1 MQASKA
7 KYAKLFVIANLLVF
21 GAILLWQAYSLKD
34 REEYIKNQDYVIN
47 ILEDSVEVYE
57 SDLFFAI
64 DLLEEF
70 EQEVDSVEHLLV
82 VERNKKRE
90 VITVVEKDTV
100 KVTPDGRNILANYD
114 LLFNEVVRFNGGAF
128 RIEGISSFKWDYINN
143 EPYDEKLSIEDFKV
157 NINLTTRL
165 KERPD
170 GYEIE
175 ILPMAPFVD
184 ITGINNNLL
193 TGQEF
198 IKKVPSRV
206 SFGIHAGYGLTSDG
220 FTPFVGVGI
229 TYNFIDLTEILK
241 D

>member
-47 ILEDSVEVYE
+47 ILEDSVGVIE

-70 EQEVDSVEHLLV
+70 EQDVDSVEHLLIA
-82 VERNKKRE
+82 ERNKKRK
-90 VITVVEKDTV
+90 VVTVVEKDTV
-100 KVTPDGRNILANYD
+100 KVTPDGRNVLANYD

-143 EPYDEKLSIEDFKV
+143 KPYDEKLSIEDFKV
-157 NINLTTRL
+157 NINLTTKL

-175 ILPMAPFVD
+175 VLPMAPFVD
-184 ITGINNNLL
+184 ITGLNDNLL

>member
-34 REEYIKNQDYVIN
+34 KEEYIRNQDYVIN

-175 ILPMAPFVD
+175 VLPMAPFVD

>member
-7 KYAKLFVIANLLVF
+7 KYAKLFLISNLLAF

-34 REEYIKNQDYVIN
+34 RENYIKSQDSVIN
-47 ILEDSVEVYE
+47 ILKDSVGVYE

-70 EQEVDSVEHLLV
+70 EEQKDSVQQLLV
-82 VERNKKRE
+82 VERKKKRQ
-90 VITVVEKDTV
+90 VRTVVEKDTIR
-100 KVTPDGRNILANYD
+100 VTPDGRNIMDNYN

-128 RIEGISSFKWDYINN
+128 RLEGISSFKWDYINN
-143 EPYDEKLSIEDFKV
+143 RPYDEQLDIQDFTV

-165 KERPD
+165 KEIPT

-175 ILPMAPFVD
+175 VLPMAPFVN
-184 ITGINNNLL
+184 ITGLNNNLL
-193 TGQEF
+193 TGREF
-198 IKKVPSRV
+198 IRKVPSKV
-206 SFGIHAGYGLTSDG
+206 SFGVHAGYGLTSKG
-220 FTPFVGVGI
+220 LTPFVGVGI

-241 D
+241 N

>member
-7 KYAKLFVIANLLVF
+7 KYAKRFLIANLLVF
-21 GAILLWQAYSLKD
+21 GAVLLWQAYSLKD
-34 REEYIKNQDYVIN
+34 RDAYIKNQEFVIN

-64 DLLEEF
+64 DLLEGF
-70 EQEVDSVEHLLV
+70 EQDIDSVEHLLV
-82 VERNKKRE
+82 VERKKKRE
-90 VITVVEKDTV
+90 VITVVEKDTIR
-100 KVTPDGRNILANYD
+100 VTSDGRNVLDNYN

-143 EPYDEKLSIEDFKV
+143 KPYDDVLTIQDFKV

-175 ILPMAPFVD
+175 VLPMAPFVD
-184 ITGINNNLL
+184 ITELNNNLL

-206 SFGIHAGYGLTSDG
+206 SFGVHAGYGLTSDG

>member
-47 ILEDSVEVYE
+47 ILEDSVGVIE

-64 DLLEEF
+64 DLIEEF
-70 EQEVDSVEHLLV
+70 EQDVDSVEHLLV
-82 VERNKKRE
+82 VERNKKRK
-90 VITVVEKDTV
+90 VVTVVEKDTV
-100 KVTPDGRNILANYD
+100 KVTPDGRNVLANYD

-143 EPYDEKLSIEDFKV
+143 KPYDEKLSIEDFKV
-157 NINLTTRL
+157 NINLTTKL

-175 ILPMAPFVD
+175 VLPMAPFVD
-184 ITGINNNLL
+184 ITGLNDNLL

>member
-34 REEYIKNQDYVIN
+34 KEEYIRNQDYVIN

-64 DLLEEF
+64 DLLESF

-82 VERNKKRE
+82 VERNKKRK

-175 ILPMAPFVD
+175 VLPMAPFVD

>member
-34 REEYIKNQDYVIN
+34 KEEYIRNQDYVIN

-64 DLLEEF
+64 DLLESF

-82 VERNKKRE
+82 VERNKKRK

-143 EPYDEKLSIEDFKV
+143 VPYDEKLSIEDFKV

-175 ILPMAPFVD
+175 VLPMAPFVD

>member
-34 REEYIKNQDYVIN
+34 KEEYIRNQDYVIN

-64 DLLEEF
+64 DLLESF

-175 ILPMAPFVD
+175 VLPMAPFVD

>member
-47 ILEDSVEVYE
+47 ILEDSVGVIE

-64 DLLEEF
+64 DLIEEF
-70 EQEVDSVEHLLV
+70 EQDVDSVEHLLV
-82 VERNKKRE
+82 EERNKKRK

-100 KVTPDGRNILANYD
+100 KVTPDGRNVLANYD

-143 EPYDEKLSIEDFKV
+143 KPYDEKLSIEDFKV
-157 NINLTTRL
+157 NINLTTKL

-175 ILPMAPFVD
+175 VLPMAPFVD
-184 ITGINNNLL
+184 ITGLNDNLL

>member
-47 ILEDSVEVYE
+47 ILEDSVGVIE

-64 DLLEEF
+64 DLIEEF
-70 EQEVDSVEHLLV
+70 EQDVDSVEHLLV
-82 VERNKKRE
+82 VERNKKRK
-90 VITVVEKDTV
+90 VVTVVEKDTV
-100 KVTPDGRNILANYD
+100 KVTPDGRNVLANYD

-143 EPYDEKLSIEDFKV
+143 RPYDEKLSIEDFKV
-157 NINLTTRL
+157 NINLTTKL

-175 ILPMAPFVD
+175 VLPMAPFVD
-184 ITGINNNLL
+184 ITGLNDNLL